1 MPARLT
7 QLLGTRYPIVSAPM
21 GAVAGG
27 RLAAA
32 VSRAGALGMIG
43 TGYQDAAWIDR
54 EFRAAEGLRIGIG
67 FITWDLARA
76 PERLEA
82 ALAWRPA
89 AVMLSFG
96 DATPFVEPI
105 RRAGARLLLQVQ
117 SLEAARQAA
126 TLAPDAIVAQGTE
139 AGGHGG
145 GRSLLALLPA
155 VVDAVGSIPVLAAGG
170 IGDGRGIAA
179 CLALGASGVLVGSRF
194 YAAEESLAA
203 PAGRERMVR
212 GSGDATL
219 RTRVFDIVRQLPWPA
234 EFTGR
239 VLRNQFTERW
249 HSDERGLRDAV
260 DREQPRY
267 AAAVEQADFDTA
279 AVWAGEGIDLI
290 RDVPPAGEIVRRLVA
305 ETGATLARLRHGDG
319 AEPSWPRAA
328 GDT

>member
-1 MPARLT
+1 
-7 QLLGTRYPIVSAPM
+7 M
-21 GAVAGG
+21 GGVAGG

-32 VSRAGALGMIG
+32 VSRAGGLGMIG

-54 EFRAAEGLRIGIG
+54 EFRAAEGARIGIG
-67 FITWDLARA
+67 FITWDLAGG
-76 PERLEA
+76 PERLDA

-96 DATPFVEPI
+96 DAAPFVEPI
-105 RRAGARLLLQVQ
+105 RRSGARLLLQVQ
-117 SLEAARQAA
+117 SLEAGRQAA
-126 TLAPDAIVAQGTE
+126 MLAPDAIVAQGTE

-145 GRSLLALLPA
+145 GRSLMPLLPA
-155 VVDAVGSIPVLAAGG
+155 VVDAVQPIPVLAAGG
-170 IGDGRGIAA
+170 IADGRGVAA
-179 CLALGASGVLVGSRF
+179 SLALGAAGVLIGSRF

-203 PAGRERMVR
+203 PAGRERLIR

-219 RTRVFDIVRQLPWPA
+219 RTRVFDIVRRLPWPA

-249 HSDERGLRDAV
+249 HRDERGLREAV

-267 AAAVEQADFDTA
+267 AAAVEQGDFDTA

-290 RDVPPAGEIVRRLVA
+290 RDVTPAGEIVRRLVA
-305 ETGATLARLRHGDG
+305 ETDAALARLRQGDRNQSDF
-319 AEPSWPRAA
+319 SWPRAA

>member
-1 MPARLT
+1 
-7 QLLGTRYPIVSAPM
+7 M
-21 GAVAGG
+21 GGVAGG

-54 EFRAAEGLRIGIG
+54 EFHAADGARIGIG
-67 FITWDLARA
+67 FITWDLAGG
-76 PERLEA
+76 PERLDA
-82 ALAWRPA
+82 ALAWHPA

-96 DATPFVEPI
+96 DASPFVEPI

-117 SLEAARQAA
+117 SLEAARQAVM
-126 TLAPDAIVAQGTE
+126 LAPDAIVAQGTE

-145 GRSLLALLPA
+145 GRSLLPLLPA
-155 VVDAVGSIPVLAAGG
+155 VVDAVQPIPVLAAGG
-170 IGDGRGIAA
+170 IADGRGVAA
-179 CLALGASGVLVGSRF
+179 SLALGAAGVLIGSRF

-203 PAGRERMVR
+203 PAGRERLIR

-219 RTRVFDIVRQLPWPA
+219 RTRVFDIVRRLPWPA

-249 HSDERGLRDAV
+249 HRDEQGLREAV

-290 RDVPPAGEIVRRLVA
+290 RDVAPAGEIVRRLVA
-305 ETGATLARLRHGDG
+305 ETDAALARLRQGDRNQPD
-319 AEPSWPRAA
+319 PSWPRAA

>member
-1 MPARLT
+1 
-7 QLLGTRYPIVSAPM
+7 
-21 GAVAGG
+21 
-27 RLAAA
+27 
-32 VSRAGALGMIG
+32 
-43 TGYQDAAWIDR
+43 
-54 EFRAAEGLRIGIG
+54 
-67 FITWDLARA
+67 
-76 PERLEA
+76 
-82 ALAWRPA
+82 
-89 AVMLSFG
+89 ML
-96 DATPFVEPI
+96 I
-105 RRAGARLLLQVQ
+105 
-117 SLEAARQAA
+117 
-126 TLAPDAIVAQGTE
+126 
-139 AGGHGG
+139 
-145 GRSLLALLPA
+145 
-155 VVDAVGSIPVLAAGG
+155 
-170 IGDGRGIAA
+170 
-179 CLALGASGVLVGSRF
+179 GSRF

-305 ETGATLARLRHGDG
+305 ETGAALARLRHGDG